1 MHLKSL
7 SVNGFK
13 SFALPTTLE
22 FTRGVTAI
30 VGPNG
35 SGKSNVA
42 DAARW
47 VLGEM
52 SLKTLRGKKSEDV
65 IFAGSRLRAGHSM
78 AEVTLLFD
86 NADGRLPVDA
96 AEVSVTRRLFR
107 SGDSEYE
114 INGAQVRLR
123 DLHELLTKA
132 GLGERSYAVI
142 GQGQVD
148 AILRASPA
156 ERKEF
161 FEEAAGVKEFQSKK
175 EQTLRKLETTRRNLV
190 RVDDLVKEIRPRLAS
205 LKRQAD
211 RASLREQLQKELR
224 TKSLVWFGAELAAIE
239 ASAES
244 DLKQLGIVSK
254 EREAFEQKI
263 ADLEKTH
270 TAAEEQALAEQ
281 RTLTQN
287 RLSESRQ
294 TLGELAA
301 EQAEVNR
308 RQASLEEREL
318 PADLSML
325 PTQIVENEARLA
337 QLTRRAASL
346 VPEVEK
352 FREEVSRAEKESA
365 ATADKVKLLRE
376 KLSKGQPKK
385 NLDQR
390 EIATLLKELNRS
402 YDQLVSS
409 LKTIQTLDDLPEV
422 LELAAK
428 PRVHLDQ
435 LLTRVERSQ
444 PIDSTSLNQQLD
456 RVLESRDEILAQL
469 AGSREQL
476 ARRDTEH
483 GLLQK
488 QIAQLTRTIND
499 HKRQVTGSKKGGA
512 KGAKLAALQGIKDE
526 LKELAQKIAVMD
538 EQVRSLEKEL
548 VDLDTQSQSL
558 RTKNRQGLEAV
569 KEFRDK
575 LTAVVEKQSLLN
587 IEKGKYDVRREDMLA
602 EARDLLGN
610 DAATTLSRGGGQ
622 TLDQAKRD
630 SLKNTLDALRKK
642 VEQAGGIDE
651 TTLDEFKET
660 QERFD
665 FLTTQ
670 SQDLATASDKLR
682 EVIVQLDTQI
692 HQRFAK
698 SLEQINTEF
707 DKAFKVLFNGGT
719 AKLTPMRAPRKKAK
733 TDAEL
738 EAELAGSAEA
748 NVANAK
754 VDDQEDEITQEVEKL
769 RASDGIVG
777 VDIKANPPGKK
788 LQGIGMLSGGEKALT
803 SIALLSGILAT
814 KPSPFVILDEVDAAL
829 DEANSRRFA
838 KIIKSLA
845 GKTQFITITHNRET
859 MRQAGILY
867 GVTMQKDGVSKLLS
881 VKLDAVTKDRV
892 LAKTAA

>member
-7 SVNGFK
+7 SLNGFK

-96 AEVSVTRRLFR
+96 AEVAMTRRLFR

-114 INGAQVRLR
+114 INGTQVRLR

-148 AILRASPA
+148 AILRASAA

-211 RASLREQLQKELR
+211 RASLREQLQKELH
-224 TKSLVWFGAELAAIE
+224 TKSLVWFGAELAAID
-239 ASAES
+239 AGAES
-244 DLKQLGIVSK
+244 DLKQLAQVTR
-254 EREAFEQKI
+254 ERAAFEQKI
-263 ADLEKTH
+263 VSLEKSH
-270 TAAEEQALAEQ
+270 TAAEEQALAEE

-287 RLSESRQ
+287 RLSEARQ
-294 TLGELAA
+294 TLSELAA
-301 EQAEVNR
+301 EQAELNR
-308 RQASLEEREL
+308 RQASLQEREL

-352 FREEVSRAEKESA
+352 FRREVTQAEEESTT
-365 ATADKVKLLRE
+365 TANKVKQLRE
-376 KLSKGQPKK
+376 KLSKGHPKK
-385 NLDQR
+385 TLDQR
-390 EIATLLKELNRS
+390 EIAQLLKELNRA
-402 YDQLVSS
+402 YDHLIAS
-409 LKTIQTLDDLPEV
+409 LKTIQTLDDLPEI
-422 LELAAK
+422 LQLAAK
-428 PRVHLDQ
+428 PKVHLDQ

-444 PIDSTSLNQQLD
+444 PLDSTTLNQQLD
-456 RVLESRDEILAQL
+456 HVLESRDEILAQL

-476 ARRDTEH
+476 ARRETEH
-483 GLLQK
+483 SLLQK

-512 KGAKLAALQGIKDE
+512 KGAKQAALQGLKDE
-526 LKELAQKIAVMD
+526 LKTLAQKIAVQD

-548 VDLDTQSQSL
+548 VDFDTQSQTL

-569 KEFRDK
+569 KELRTK
-575 LTAVVEKQSLLN
+575 LSASIEKQSLLN
-587 IEKGKYDVRREDMLA
+587 IAKGKYDVRREDLLS
-602 EARDLLGN
+602 EARDLLGSE
-610 DAATTLSRGGGQ
+610 AATTLGRGGGQ
-622 TLDQAKRD
+622 TLEQAKRD
-630 SLKNTLDALRKK
+630 TLKATLEQLRKK
-642 VEQAGGIDE
+642 VDQAGGIDE
-651 TTLDEFKET
+651 TVLTEFKET

-670 SQDLATASDKLR
+670 SQDLASASNKLR
-682 EVIVQLDTQI
+682 EVIEQLDTQI

-698 SLEQINTEF
+698 SLEQINREF

-719 AKLTPMRAPRKKAK
+719 AKLTPVRAPRKKA
-733 TDAEL
+733 TPEAEL
-738 EAELAGSAEA
+738 EETSPET
-748 NVANAK
+748 
-754 VDDQEDEITQEVEKL
+754 QEDEITQEVEKL

-838 KIIKSLA
+838 KIVKSLA

-881 VKLDAVTKDRV
+881 VKLDTVKADGS
-892 LAKTAA
+892 LAKTTA

>member
-107 SGDSEYE
+107 NGDSEYE
-114 INGAQVRLR
+114 INGTQVRLR

-148 AILRASPA
+148 SILRASPA

-190 RVDDLVKEIRPRLAS
+190 RVEDLVKEIRPRLAS
-205 LKRQAD
+205 LKRQAE
-211 RASLREQLQKELR
+211 RASLREQLQQELR
-224 TKSLVWFGAELAAIE
+224 TKSLVWFGAELAAID
-239 ASAES
+239 ANAES
-244 DLKQLGIVSK
+244 DIKLL
-254 EREAFEQKI
+254 ERVAAERAKLEQQI

-270 TAAEEQALAEQ
+270 GASEEQSLAEQ
-281 RTLTQN
+281 RTLSQE
-287 RLSESRQ
+287 RLSAARQ
-294 TLGELAA
+294 TLSELEA
-301 EQAEVNR
+301 ERAEVKR
-308 RQASLEEREL
+308 RAASLEEREL
-318 PADLSML
+318 PTDLSSL

-337 QLTRRAASL
+337 QLTRRASSL

-352 FREEVSRAEKESA
+352 FRSQVAKAEKESA
-365 ATADKVKLLRE
+365 ATSEKIKTLRE
-376 KLSKGQPKK
+376 KLTKHRPAKH
-385 NLDQR
+385 LDQR
-390 EIATLLKELNRS
+390 ELSALVKELERS
-402 YDQLVSS
+402 YDQLIAS
-409 LKTIQTLDDLPEV
+409 LKVMQTLDELPT
-422 LELAAK
+422 LLASAAK

-435 LLTRVERSQ
+435 LAARLQRAE
-444 PIDSTSLNQQLD
+444 PIDTTKLNQQLD
-456 RVLESRDEILAQL
+456 AVMDARDEVLAQL
-469 AGSREQL
+469 AAAREQL
-476 ARRDTEH
+476 ASRETEH
-483 GLLQK
+483 RLLKK
-488 QIAQLTRTIND
+488 QIEQLQRAVKDHKAQLKGN
-499 HKRQVTGSKKGGA
+499 KKAGA
-512 KGAKLAALQGIKDE
+512 KGARQAALASIDDE
-526 LKELAQKIAVMD
+526 LKSLEQKIATQD
-538 EQVRSLEKEL
+538 EQVRSLERDL
-548 VDLDTQSQSL
+548 IDLDSQSTDL
-558 RTKNRQGLEAV
+558 RKKNRDSLAKV
-569 KEFRDK
+569 KTLRDTLSGTVDQQSK
-575 LTAVVEKQSLLN
+575 LNV
-587 IEKGKYDVRREDMLA
+587 EKGKFDVRREDLLS
-602 EARDLLGN
+602 EANDLLGPE
-610 DAATTLSRGGGQ
+610 AANTLSRGGGQ
-622 TLDQAKRD
+622 SLDQAKRD
-630 SLKNTLDALRKK
+630 SLKATLDSLRKK
-642 VEQAGGIDE
+642 VEQAGGVDE
-651 TTLDEFKET
+651 TVMDEFKET

-670 SQDLATASDKLR
+670 SHDLATASDKLR
-682 EVIVQLDTQI
+682 EVIAQLDTQI
-692 HQRFAK
+692 HQRFAR
-698 SLEQINTEF
+698 SLEAINREF

-719 AKLTPMRAPRKKAK
+719 AKITPVRAARKKAK
-733 TDAEL
+733 TTAEL
-738 EAELAGSAEA
+738 EDGSASADAIAQAELSEE
-748 NVANAK
+748 
-754 VDDQEDEITQEVEKL
+754 DQITQEVEKL

-838 KIIKSLA
+838 KIVKSLS

-859 MRQAGILY
+859 MRQASILY

-881 VKLDAVTKDRV
+881 VKLDAVPAT
-892 LAKTAA
+892 L